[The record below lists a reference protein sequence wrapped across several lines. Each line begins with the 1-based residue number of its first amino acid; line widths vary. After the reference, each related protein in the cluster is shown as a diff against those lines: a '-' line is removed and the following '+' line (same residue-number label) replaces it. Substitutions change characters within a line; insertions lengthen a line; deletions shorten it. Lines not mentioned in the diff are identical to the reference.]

1 MPNFLSAK
9 VVSPAVADVI
19 ILPSSKEYQARSASI
34 SNEVA
39 LSGAQP
45 PYQRLCRSIR
55 PQALSGEGP
64 GVGNKVNYE

>member
-34 SNEVA
+34 RGAAPLSAA
-39 LSGAQP
+39 LPLHQAAGLIWGGAGGGKQ
-45 PYQRLCRSIR
+45 
-55 PQALSGEGP
+55 GELKIK
-64 GVGNKVNYE
+64 N